1 MTWQWTVSGTS
12 SATRGCPSMSKTV
25 SLTRYFQ
32 WPQSRT
38 GNNSGTIFSL
48 FKQMLFTLFFH
59 LWGSCVIIQSQPN
72 KSTFQLV
79 GRGSSECVTLIT
91 SFSCCNER
99 ALKGHGPSKTE
110 LSSGG
115 DNSYGTLIHI
125 YLRMSQNN
133 IVYMSEQTDRSFS

>member
-1 MTWQWTVSGTS
+1 M
-12 SATRGCPSMSKTV
+12 
-25 SLTRYFQ
+25 
-32 WPQSRT
+32 
-38 GNNSGTIFSL
+38 
-48 FKQMLFTLFFH
+48 
-59 LWGSCVIIQSQPN
+59 
-72 KSTFQLV
+72 

-91 SFSCCNER
+91 SFSCCSER

-133 IVYMSEQTDRSFS
+133 IVYMSEQTDLNGDSTSGHLELLLHVVLS